1 MSTRER
7 ARDAGVVRQASNDCA
22 ANKFGRWLPDCNH
35 SADDFIGEQRKNA
48 VVTFVPVVPASRGRC
63 LRRRSSTTRC
73 FGLGPWT
80 IHEEVFED
88 EPAVASLERGTASA
102 AYDLGVWRR
111 VCLAANKL
119 VLGTAVWAVE
129 AGSVLAFRD
138 YNRSQRSK
146 AVPLSERERQK
157 RKCLDARRRSRQVR
171 VVQHDAGATRS
182 NDLARRCDEMTTAY
196 RFANVSGRVHHA
208 LSARE
213 ARANPLTS
221 SGLKSA
227 HRTRT
232 LKPDGAFPDTQSS
245 EGCCA
250 GRRAQAQPSTASAFK
265 IVPIAYRRRLTHCQ
279 GIAPISANTDL
290 LMLSVL
296 DHIFPA
302 LTQWRPL
309 VSCRD
314 WCW

>member
-22 ANKFGRWLPDCNH
+22 ANKFGRWLLDCNH

-48 VVTFVPVVPASRGRC
+48 VVTSAPVVPASRGRC

-129 AGSVLAFRD
+129 AGRFWHFETITD
-138 YNRSQRSK
+138 
-146 AVPLSERERQK
+146 LSEVRQ
-157 RKCLDARRRSRQVR
+157 C
-171 VVQHDAGATRS
+171 
-182 NDLARRCDEMTTAY
+182 
-196 RFANVSGRVHHA
+196 
-208 LSARE
+208 
-213 ARANPLTS
+213 P
-221 SGLKSA
+221 
-227 HRTRT
+227 
-232 LKPDGAFPDTQSS
+232 
-245 EGCCA
+245 
-250 GRRAQAQPSTASAFK
+250 
-265 IVPIAYRRRLTHCQ
+265 
-279 GIAPISANTDL
+279 
-290 LMLSVL
+290 
-296 DHIFPA
+296 
-302 LTQWRPL
+302 
-309 VSCRD
+309 
-314 WCW
+314 